1 MNENL
6 ASTRVASPLPAM
18 TAPGRSD
25 VAETLSAACMRKLID
40 ELDVGM
46 LVCTANGLLVH
57 ANAAGQQEL
66 RWGSVLTTHSG
77 QYVCAADAAQRPA
90 LANAMAGALNGRR
103 QLVMLNGAPRPTSA
117 VPAAREGVSSVA
129 EPHSL
134 KGAAERLMVS
144 AQPLPGPAG
153 SAPRVLL
160 LLGRRSMAPGLVVE
174 MLCSLHAITSAEKRV
189 LDGLLHGQQVESL
202 AEQFGVK
209 VSTVRS
215 QVAALRNKLGV
226 HRISDAL
233 RLAAELPP
241 MASALRYQA
250 PAAALPALPALQ

>member
-1 MNENL
+1 MNESL
-6 ASTRVASPLPAM
+6 VSARVASTPLA
-18 TAPGRSD
+18 AAALRNSD
-25 VAETLSAACMRKLID
+25 VAETLSAACMRELID

-46 LVCTANGLLVH
+46 LVCAANGLLVH

-66 RWGSVLTTHSG
+66 RWGSLLTTHSG
-77 QYVCAADAAQRPA
+77 QYVCAADSSQRPA
-90 LANAMAGALNGRR
+90 LANAMAAALNGRR
-103 QLVMLNGAPRPTSA
+103 QLVMLSSAPRPTSTS
-117 VPAAREGVSSVA
+117 PAPVERLSKVT
-129 EPHSL
+129 EPHLL
-134 KGAAERLMVS
+134 KGAAGRLMVS
-144 AQPLPGPAG
+144 AQPLPGRAG
-153 SAPRVLL
+153 NAPRVLL

-174 MLCSLHAITSAEKRV
+174 MLCSLHAITLAEKRV
-189 LDGLLHGQQVESL
+189 LNGLLDGQKVESL

-241 MASALRYQA
+241 MASALRFQA
-250 PAAALPALPALQ
+250 PAAALQ